1 MLAAATMNTTINT
14 VTTVTVTGNIV
25 VIITITII
33 SLLFFLSLSQ
43 PKKYHKTRKNAE
55 QMTRETHAA
64 VDEIIPIGVSLGSH
78 DSLSTK
84 RSYRRAALC

>member
-14 VTTVTVTGNIV
+14 VTTVTITGNIV

-43 PKKYHKTRKNAE
+43 PKKYHKQGRTQNK
-55 QMTRETHAA
+55 
-64 VDEIIPIGVSLGSH
+64 
-78 DSLSTK
+78 
-84 RSYRRAALC
+84 